1 MAQLLGRRAMQ
12 NPRSIGPTAD
22 SVLSGQRADRAGHCR
37 TMGADEIRQPLM
49 RERQRHG
56 DALGQNPSPAL
67 GQVPEREQQPI
78 IDSLMV
84 SDRERDRERVSAA
97 CPSVEELQAELWPW
111 DHPYDQVII
120 EYGQSCRLQDDPAD
134 LRLNV
139 GSLVIPAPR
148 ADHVAGAE
156 EFHAS
161 TS

>member
-1 MAQLLGRRAMQ
+1 M
-12 NPRSIGPTAD
+12 S
-22 SVLSGQRADRAGHCR
+22 
-37 TMGADEIRQPLM
+37 ADEIRQPLM

-84 SDRERDRERVSAA
+84 SDRKRDRERVSPAR
-97 CPSVEELQAELWPW
+97 PSVEKLQPELWPW
-111 DHPYDQVII
+111 GHPYDQVMI
-120 EYGQSCRLQDDPAD
+120 EYGQPCRLQDDPAD

-139 GSLVIPAPR
+139 GSLLVPAPR
-148 ADHVAGAE
+148 PDHVAGAE
-156 EFHAS
+156 QLHAS